1 MKPRRILI
9 SGASVAG
16 PTLAFWLSRYGFLP
30 TIIERA
36 PAIRPGGYAV
46 DFRGAAM
53 DVLKDM
59 GIIDE
64 IRRFETRTNKIEV
77 VDKHNK
83 KLYSLPDGFTSGD
96 LEIMRGDLANVL
108 YDATRQDTEYIFN
121 DTITGL
127 TEVADGV
134 EVTFSRHPARKFD
147 LVIGADGLHSNVR
160 AITFGEEQQF
170 IHNLGLYV
178 AIFTIPNFMDLDM
191 SGLYYSTLARRV
203 GIFGARQNTEAK
215 ASFFFASDPLIYDRR
230 DIAQQKE
237 ILRAT
242 FAGEGWEVPRLLNL
256 MDSAPDFYFDSI
268 SQIKMDRWS
277 KGRISLIGD
286 AAHCASPVSGMGT
299 SMATVG
305 AYILAGELKASDG
318 DHAVAFARYENT
330 MREYVEKCQKL
341 GEGVDWFVPKTR
353 LKFWL
358 SNQIWKILPYT
369 PWKNMMIEMPAK
381 VANSIKLSQPANSS
395 PGSPSLP

>member
-1 MKPRRILI
+1 MKPHRILI

-16 PTLAFWLSRYGFLP
+16 PTLAFWLSRYGFQP

-53 DVLKDM
+53 DVLKNM

-64 IRRFETRTNKIEV
+64 IRQFETRTNKITV
-77 VDKHNK
+77 VDKNNK
-83 KLYSLPDGFTSGD
+83 KLYSLPDGFTSGE

-108 YDATRQDTEYIFN
+108 YNATRQDTEYIFN

-127 TEVADGV
+127 TEVTDGV
-134 EVTFSRHPARKFD
+134 EVTFSHHPTRKFD

-160 AITFGEEQQF
+160 TIAFGDEQQF
-170 IHNLGLYV
+170 IHDLGLYV

-191 SGLYYSTLARRV
+191 SGLYYSTLGKRV

-215 ASFFFASDPLIYDRR
+215 ASFFIASEPLIYDRR

-237 ILRAT
+237 ILRAL
-242 FAGEGWEVPRLLNL
+242 FAGQDWEVPRLLTL

-277 KGRISLIGD
+277 KGRISLVGD

-318 DHAVAFARYENT
+318 DHALAFARYENA

-353 LKFWL
+353 LKSWL
-358 SNQIWKILPYT
+358 SRQIWKILPYT
-369 PWKNMMIEMPAK
+369 PWKNMMIEIPAK
-381 VANSIKLSQPANSS
+381 AANSIKPASY
-395 PGSPSLP
+395 